1 MNATSAEGSPEL
13 GRWQR
18 PALAAGSVAAVLG
31 ILGALL
37 NLRLFLHAYVTAYW
51 FWLAIA
57 LGCLGVLMIQN
68 LTGGLWGAV
77 VRRPLEAGART
88 LPLLAVLFLP
98 VLAGVFV
105 LYSWTQPG
113 GIRQPALAPF
123 KQVYLSVPFFVVR
136 AIAYFAVWI
145 FLARRLSAWSLARDD
160 APDPALTQRLLGLS
174 AIGLVAFGLT
184 VTFAA
189 VDWL

>member
-37 NLRLFLHAYVTAYW
+37 TLRLFLHASVTAYW

-88 LPLLAVLFLP
+88 LPQL
-98 VLAGVFV
+98 
-105 LYSWTQPG
+105 
-113 GIRQPALAPF
+113 ALAPF

-145 FLARRLSAWSLARDD
+145 FLERRLSAWSLARDD
-160 APDPALTQRLLGLS
+160 APDPAL
-174 AIGLVAFGLT
+174 
-184 VTFAA
+184 
-189 VDWL
+189 